1 MNQNLLAL
9 FCPHCMQEFITAI
22 PENNPYTFVV
32 KNTDNIIDEMTEV
45 EIVCF
50 DKDGNDIDY
59 VARLNREMI
68 ELEKKNAKLAKKK
81 TPAKRAPR
89 KPKIVP
95 PTIAFEIIEVDS

>member
-1 MNQNLLAL
+1 
-9 FCPHCMQEFITAI
+9 
-22 PENNPYTFVV
+22 
-32 KNTDNIIDEMTEV
+32 MTEV

-68 ELEKKNAKLAKKK
+68 ELEKKNAKKK